1 MSDKFRFNPET
12 GKAGLWDNGLM
23 KAAAFFAAAAVSLA
37 GIAFYS
43 PTNDGEPIPIVPAVP
58 ADTRVSVS
66 GQWSIPPSQPV
77 SVLAAKP
84 TKEPNETVSS
94 TQSSAEPAAP
104 SPSTAQPPK
113 KPASVPTPAASK
125 ATAAEPASQ
134 QSTAKKSPK
143 KTVTKKPKQSPSKK
157 TKPKK
162 TKPSPPK
169 KPTTYSGATIG
180 GFFIYSS
187 TSTQVTNQML
197 DGIKATGADTVITFG
212 SRLRPVTVN
221 NHTPQATGFTSC
233 VENGKGC
240 LSALYKKHKVNKV
253 FTYEDKEPWSGR
265 ALVCSGERMVAADN
279 GDKFTVLVLG
289 RKGNCSK
296 AADLVVIKHPASGKA
311 TTELVKGAQKRG
323 MKVILGLPAPIASSK
338 HGWLPDMS
346 YQDTLQRFTNRFL
359 HRTKK
364 DYGTPKTIAG
374 FYHHTE
380 MPLVVSDSWKSVRT
394 LYSMQ
399 NKSIKKHFPGKIG
412 LISPYIDARRNSVS
426 PTPLKEVAAA
436 TRKLAKTANGV
447 HIIIAPQD
455 GQGTGKVGAY
465 SHGQRNNKVDAPSAA
480 VAGKGT
486 YAQRY
491 YGSTG
496 DYMREVVKG
505 TRGNGVTAWVNIE
518 LMTATTT
525 GAPQCQGAPLGRG
538 KADISRVKRQVKI
551 AAVSGVRKTIGFMW
565 QPYATCGANPISA
578 GLQR

>member
-1 MSDKFRFNPET
+1 MPDKFRFN
-12 GKAGLWDNGLM
+12 NGLM

-37 GIAFYS
+37 GCAFYS
-43 PTNDGEPIPIVPAVP
+43 PTNDGESAPIVPAVP
-58 ADTRVSVS
+58 AVPSDTRVSAS

-77 SVLAAKP
+77 SVLPAKP
-84 TKEPNETVSS
+84 TKKPSETVTPSAQPS
-94 TQSSAEPAAP
+94 TEPAAP
-104 SPSTAQPPK
+104 SPYTAPT
-113 KPASVPTPAASK
+113 TPAASK
-125 ATAAEPASQ
+125 APAAEPASQ
-134 QSTAKKSPK
+134 QPTAKPSSSKKTVTKKSPKKTVTKKSPK
-143 KTVTKKPKQSPSKK
+143 KTVTKKPK
-157 TKPKK
+157 
-162 TKPSPPK
+162 PSPPK
-169 KPTTYSGATIG
+169 KPTAYSGATIG
-180 GFFIYSS
+180 GFFVYSS
-187 TSTQVTNQML
+187 TNTQVTNQML

-212 SRLRPVTVN
+212 SRLRPVTVK

-289 RKGNCSK
+289 RNSNCSK

-338 HGWLPDMS
+338 IGWLPDMS
-346 YQDTLQRFTNRFL
+346 YRDTLQRFTNRFL

-364 DYGTPKTIAG
+364 DYGAPKTIAG

-380 MPLVVSDSWKSVRT
+380 MPLVVSNSWNSVRT
-394 LYSMQ
+394 LYAMQ

-412 LISPYIDARRNSVS
+412 LISPFIDARRNSVS

-436 TRKLAKTANGV
+436 TRKLANTANGV

-525 GAPQCQGAPLGRG
+525 GAPQCKGASLGRG

-551 AAVSGVRKTIGFMW
+551 AAVPGVRKTIGFMW